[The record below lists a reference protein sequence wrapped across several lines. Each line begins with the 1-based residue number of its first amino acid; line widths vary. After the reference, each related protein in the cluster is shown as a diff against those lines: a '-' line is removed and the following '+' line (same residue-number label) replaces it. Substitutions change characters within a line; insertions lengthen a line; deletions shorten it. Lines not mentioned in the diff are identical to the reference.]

1 MRFHR
6 NDCITQHFLL
16 RPRNNHVVYNR
27 RGTTSKREWKK
38 SIKKKTP
45 VLRITEL
52 SGSPP
57 PPQCFIRRKKEE
69 ETAFILFI
77 SKYTN
82 LLLSITANTGVLPA
96 SSYLVKARGYEGTEQ
111 SMAACKD
118 HCSPSQLPYETSY
131 AASTP

>member
-38 SIKKKTP
+38 STKKKTP

-52 SGSPP
+52 SGSP

-118 HCSPSQLPYETSY
+118 HRSPSQLPYETSY
-131 AASTP
+131 AASTQ